1 MSQQLFVE
9 ELAGRHVRLEPLS
22 TSHVDGLFEA
32 SQEDRSNYTYTEVPD
47 TRDEVERYVHGLLA
61 DWEAGLVVPFAQV
74 SVEQNRVVG
83 ATRFLTLRW
92 RGDAGL
98 PFAVEIGGTWL
109 AASAQRT
116 AINTEAK
123 LLLMRHAFETWHVAR
138 VDLKTD
144 ARNERSWAAILRLG
158 CTFEGVLRQWQP
170 SLVVGEEDLFR
181 DSAIFSVVA
190 SEWPTVENNLA
201 AKTATTSKE

>member
-1 MSQQLFVE
+1 MMQQLVVN
-9 ELAGRHVRLEPLS
+9 ELVGVHVRLEPLAL
-22 TSHVDGLFEA
+22 SHVDDLFDA
-32 SQEDRSNYTYTEVPD
+32 CQEGRDTYTYTEVPTTHD
-47 TRDEVERYVHGLLA
+47 DVENYVKGLVA
-61 DWEAGLVVPFAQV
+61 DWESGLVVPFAQV
-74 SVEQNRVVG
+74 SVKRGRAVG

-92 RGDAGL
+92 RSDAEL

-123 LLLMRHAFETWHVAR
+123 LLLFRHAFETWRVAR

-144 ARNERSWAAILRLG
+144 ARNDRSWSAILRLG

-170 SLVVGEEDLFR
+170 SLVVGEEALYR
-181 DSAIFSVVA
+181 DSAMFSVVA
-190 SEWPTVENNLA
+190 SEWPKVEANLLSRM
-201 AKTATTSKE
+201 T